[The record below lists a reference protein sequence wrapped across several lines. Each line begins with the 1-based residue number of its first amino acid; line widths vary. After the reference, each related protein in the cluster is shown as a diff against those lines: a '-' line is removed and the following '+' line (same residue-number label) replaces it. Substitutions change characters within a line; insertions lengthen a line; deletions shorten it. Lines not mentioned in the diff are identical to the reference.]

1 MKIFAFV
8 CLAAVAGAIA
18 GGHARAADPPK
29 AANPR
34 AEAKRLYDEGTKHY
48 NLAEYP
54 QAIEKYRAAYALV
67 PEPTLLFNIAQSY
80 RLAGDFRMARTF
92 YKNYQ
97 NNAPNAVNRKL
108 VDEKIA
114 EMNDLLAKQ
123 ERAATGPPTST
134 MEPDKIEKTPPAE
147 HPTAT
152 ATPPTATTEPA
163 ATPTPTTTTTA
174 EPQPATAAA
183 TTTQKPAASADKP
196 TPLYKKWWLWTIVG
210 GVVVVG
216 VAVGVGAG
224 VAASSSSAVSAP
236 ASDFGNTRIFGLEV
250 RR

>member
-8 CLAAVAGAIA
+8 CFAAVAGAVA

-80 RLAGDFRMARTF
+80 RLAGDFRLARTF
-92 YKNYQ
+92 YKNYL
-97 NNAPNAVNRKL
+97 NNAPNAPNRKL

-152 ATPPTATTEPA
+152 AATATTTTTPPPATEPA
-163 ATPTPTTTTTA
+163 ATTTTTET
-174 EPQPATAAA
+174 QPTAAA
-183 TTTQKPAASADKP
+183 TTQKPADKP

-224 VAASSSSAVSAP
+224 VAASSSSPVSAP